1 LGRTHWRTSRRG
13 NTWSR
18 RCAAA
23 SAMRRVL
30 HEGQTP
36 RPLQEKATK
45 KSAPQLSQRTRAK
58 PWARVPHS
66 RYLRKRSF
74 GEAKS
79 LLYISGRG
87 VVVALAVEL
96 AGTGRHWPALA
107 RSRSARLPCGTA
119 RCTRRGG
126 GCRLWWVSWLQQ
138 ADGVAV
144 HGCSQA
150 GAGVNAS
157 VIGGA
162 GLAWGGASSARDW
175 HSHCICVSVQLCAAS
190 DCLCGLLG
198 VVRPLWWLDGSQASS
213 TICAPTSS
221 TRQAENHDARTHVPH
236 WLRVSCALNT
246 GSMNP

>member
-13 NTWSR
+13 NAWSR

-107 RSRSARLPCGTA
+107 GSRSARLPCGTA
-119 RCTRRGG
+119 GCARGG
-126 GCRLWWVSWLQQ
+126 GGCKLWWVSWLQQ
-138 ADGVAV
+138 AEGVAV
-144 HGCSQA
+144 HGCSHA

-162 GLAWGGASSARDW
+162 GFALGGASSARDW
-175 HSHCICVSVQLCAAS
+175 HSQHICVSVQLCAAS
-190 DCLCGLLG
+190 ACLCGLLG
-198 VVRPLWWLDGSQASS
+198 VARLFDSSTAKTSS
-213 TICAPTSS
+213 TICAPISS
-221 TRQAENHDARTHVPH
+221 TRQAANHGARTRVPH
-236 WLRVSCALNT
+236 RLRVSCALNT
-246 GSMNP
+246 RSMNP